1 MGELTFDFFIHI
13 TLVPMKFIR
22 KSTEIAIIFL
32 FAVLV
37 AVVFYQVVARY
48 VFNDP
53 PSWTEELAR
62 YCQVWVILLTS
73 SICIRKGSHLAVDY
87 LGHRMKEGTR
97 RKLNIFLSV
106 LMAVYILVVTIFGW
120 KLMVVGQYQLS
131 PALQVNMSIVYVIF
145 PLSGVLM
152 LLEAVIRTKD
162 IIKKRTPNS
171 SGEQI

>member
-1 MGELTFDFFIHI
+1 MR
-13 TLVPMKFIR
+13 FIR
-22 KSTEIAIIFL
+22 RTTESAIIFL

-48 VFNDP
+48 IFNDP

-62 YCQVWVILLTS
+62 YCQVWIILLTS

-87 LGHRMKEGTR
+87 FGHRINLEVK
-97 RKLNIFLSV
+97 RKINIVMSTLIA
-106 LMAVYILVVTIFGW
+106 LYILVVTFFGW

-131 PALQVNMSIVYVIF
+131 PALQVKMSFVYVIF

-152 LLEAVIRTKD
+152 LLEAIVKTNSLIREK
-162 IIKKRTPNS
+162 TPDS
-171 SGEQI
+171 SEN

>member
-1 MGELTFDFFIHI
+1 MR
-13 TLVPMKFIR
+13 FIR
-22 KSTEIAIIFL
+22 KTTEFVIIFL

-48 VFNDP
+48 IFNDP

-62 YCQVWVILLTS
+62 YCQVWIILLTS

-87 LGHRMKEGTR
+87 MGHKLRGRLK
-97 RKLNIFLSV
+97 RKINIVMSTLIALYV
-106 LMAVYILVVTIFGW
+106 LVVTVFGW

-131 PALQVNMSIVYVIF
+131 PALQVKMSFVYVVF

-152 LLEAVIRTKD
+152 LMEA
-162 IIKKRTPNS
+162 IIKTNSLIRDRTYNPP
-171 SGEQI
+171 EK

>member
-1 MGELTFDFFIHI
+1 
-13 TLVPMKFIR
+13 MKGIR
-22 KSTEIAIIFL
+22 KTTEIVIIIL

-48 VFNDP
+48 IFNDP

-62 YCQVWVILLTS
+62 YCQVWIILLTS

-87 LGHRMKEGTR
+87 FSHR
-97 RKLNIFLSV
+97 LSV
-106 LMAVYILVVTIFGW
+106 GVKKNINIVMSSLIVLYILIVIIFGW

-131 PALQVNMSIVYVIF
+131 PALQIKMSFVYVIF

-152 LLEAVIRTKD
+152 LLEAVLKTTD
-162 IIKKRTPNS
+162 LIKERKK
-171 SGEQI
+171 EIL

>member
-1 MGELTFDFFIHI
+1 MTSGLVPHI
-13 TLVPMKFIR
+13 TLLLMKGIR
-22 KSTEIAIIFL
+22 KTTEIVIIIL

-48 VFNDP
+48 IFNDP

-62 YCQVWVILLTS
+62 YCQVWIILLTS

-87 LGHRMKEGTR
+87 FSHS
-97 RKLNIFLSV
+97 LSV
-106 LMAVYILVVTIFGW
+106 GVKKNINIVMSSLIVLYILIVIIFGW

-131 PALQVNMSIVYVIF
+131 PALQIKMSFVYVIF

-152 LLEAVIRTKD
+152 LLEAVLKTTD
-162 IIKKRTPNS
+162 LIIERKK
-171 SGEQI
+171 EIL

>member
-1 MGELTFDFFIHI
+1 MR
-13 TLVPMKFIR
+13 FIR
-22 KSTEIAIIFL
+22 RTTESAIIFL

-48 VFNDP
+48 IFNDP

-62 YCQVWVILLTS
+62 YCQVWIILLTS

-87 LGHRMKEGTR
+87 FGHRINLEVK
-97 RKLNIFLSV
+97 RKINIVMSTLIA
-106 LMAVYILVVTIFGW
+106 LYILIVTIFGW

-131 PALQVNMSIVYVIF
+131 PALQLKMSYVYVVF

-152 LLEAVIRTKD
+152 LLEAIVKTNSLIREK
-162 IIKKRTPNS
+162 TPDPSEN
-171 SGEQI
+171 